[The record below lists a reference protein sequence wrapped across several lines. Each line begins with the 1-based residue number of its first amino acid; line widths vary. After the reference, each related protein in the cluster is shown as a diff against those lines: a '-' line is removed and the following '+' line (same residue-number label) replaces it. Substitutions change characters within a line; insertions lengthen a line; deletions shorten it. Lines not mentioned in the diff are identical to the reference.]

1 MRAILALVIALH
13 VALALATS
21 ASGQSSEGSGR
32 VESIVVEG
40 NERIEGE
47 TIRSYMTIRVGD
59 RFDPRVVDDSL
70 KTLFATGLFRDVAID
85 RVGDSL
91 VVRVIENPIINQVAF
106 EGNDEIGD
114 ELLEGEVQLRPRMV
128 YTVTRV
134 QSDVQRMVEIYRRTG
149 RFAAT
154 VEPKVIQLTQNRVNL
169 VFEIDEGP
177 VTQIK
182 KIAFVG
188 NRRFSDKELRS
199 EIQTTESAWWRF
211 LSTDDTYD
219 PDRLTFD
226 RELLRRFYLKNGYA
240 DFRVV
245 SAVAELTQDR
255 RGFFITFALEE
266 GERYR
271 FGKMDLKSAI
281 ALDAAEPSEAA
292 DEAIARRGPGG
303 VGIEE
308 LRALISSDPGDWY
321 DADEVEASIQAMTD
335 AFGNQGYAFIDIE
348 PRVKRDSEKRVINVT
363 YDIGE
368 APRVYVQRIDIS
380 GNVRTLDKV
389 IRREF
394 RLAEGDAF
402 NTARYRRSERRVR
415 NLGYFANVEVKAEP
429 GDAADQTII
438 TVKVQEQATGQLN
451 FGAGFS
457 TFDGP
462 LIDIGVAE
470 SNFLGR
476 GQKLR
481 ARASI
486 SSRRLFADIGFTEP
500 YFLGRDIT
508 LGGDLFRRVTD
519 FQTESSFDQ
528 EELGAGL
535 RLGYSITEW
544 LRHSLRYKLRQ
555 VDITDVD
562 AFASRFIRDQ
572 EGKTLTSSIGQAFIY
587 DRLDSFN
594 TPTEG
599 YSVQLQQDVAG
610 LGGDVHW
617 LRHELDYQY
626 YYPFAEDWI
635 GRFALSSGYIF
646 GLGEDVNISDRFFI
660 GGTRLRGFDTAGIGP
675 RDIVTDDALGG
686 NLYGVLSFQLGFP
699 FGFLPRDFPVKGRV
713 FSDIGTLTNIDES
726 GPELVDNASPRVGV
740 GIGASYLSPF
750 GPVGIDVTQALVKEN
765 FDDTE
770 LFRFSFGTRF

>member
-1 MRAILALVIALH
+1 MRAILALVIAFH

-21 ASGQSSEGSGR
+21 ASGQSSDGSGR

-47 TIRSYMTIRVGD
+47 TVRSYMTIRVGD

-91 VVRVIENPIINQVAF
+91 VVRVIENPIINRVAF
-106 EGNDEIGD
+106 EGNDAVSD
-114 ELLEGEVQLRPRMV
+114 ELLEGEVQLQSRMV

-134 QSDVQRMVEIYRRTG
+134 QSDVQRMLEIYRRSG
-149 RFAAT
+149 HFAAT

-177 VTQIK
+177 VTQIER
-182 KIAFVG
+182 IAFVG
-188 NRRFSDKELRS
+188 NQRFSDAELRS
-199 EIQTTESAWWRF
+199 EIQTTESAWW
-211 LSTDDTYD
+211 
-219 PDRLTFD
+219 P
-226 RELLRRFYLKNGYA
+226 
-240 DFRVV
+240 
-245 SAVAELTQDR
+245 VAELTQDR
-255 RGFFITFALEE
+255 GGFFITFALEE

-271 FGKMDLKSAI
+271 FGKVDLESAI
-281 ALDAAEPSEAA
+281 PLDAAEPSEAA

-303 VGIEE
+303 VSVEE
-308 LRALISSDPGDWY
+308 LRTLISTDPGDWY

-335 AFGNQGYAFIDIE
+335 VFGNQGYAFINIE
-348 PRVKRDSEKRVINVT
+348 PRVERDSENRVIDVT

-380 GNVRTLDKV
+380 GNVRTLDEV

-402 NTARYRRSERRVR
+402 NTARYRRSEQRVR
-415 NLGYFANVEVKAEP
+415 NLGFFANVEMEVEP
-429 GDAADQTII
+429 GDAVDQTII

-462 LIDIGVAE
+462 LVDVGVTE

-476 GQKLR
+476 GQELR

-486 SSRRLFADIGFTEP
+486 SARRLFADIGFTEP
-500 YFLGRDIT
+500 YFLGRDIAF
-508 LGGDLFRRVTD
+508 GGDLFRRVTD
-519 FQTESSFDQ
+519 FQTESSFDE
-528 EELGAGL
+528 EELGASL
-535 RLGYSITEW
+535 RGTYSITEW
-544 LRHSLRYKLRQ
+544 LRHSVRYTIRQ
-555 VDITDVD
+555 DDITDVD
-562 AFASRFIRDQ
+562 ANASRFIRDQ
-572 EGKTLTSSIGQAFIY
+572 EGKTLTSSVGQTFSY
-587 DRLDSFN
+587 DQLDNFN
-594 TPTEG
+594 SPTEG

-610 LGGDVHW
+610 VGGDDRW
-617 LRHELDYQY
+617 FRHEFDFQY

-635 GRFALSSGYIF
+635 GRFALLSGYIF
-646 GLGEDVNISDRFFI
+646 GLGEDVDISDRFFV

-686 NLYGVLSFQLGFP
+686 NAYGVLSFQLSFPLGF
-699 FGFLPRDFPVKGRV
+699 PRDFPVRGRV
-713 FSDIGTLTNIDES
+713 FSDIGTLTEIDES
-726 GPELVDNASPRVGV
+726 GPELVDKASPRVGV

-750 GPVGIDVTQALVKEN
+750 GPVGIDLTQAVVKEN